1 MRYFLNPIIISDEDM
16 ALIFFIKATI
26 AVIVFF
32 ILFGL
37 TLHIYKKFKNDYDGS
52 EDNKSKKS
60 LVSLIIADVLVLAFV
75 IVILIIID

>member
-16 ALIFFIKATI
+16 AIIFFIKATI

-32 ILFGL
+32 ILFGF
-37 TLHIYKKFKNDYDGS
+37 TLHIYKKHKNDYDGS

-60 LVSLIIADVLVLAFV
+60 LFSLIIADALVLAFV

>member
-37 TLHIYKKFKNDYDGS
+37 TLHIYKKCKNDYDGS